1 MITVRGVVTRRSV
14 VLGAAS
20 GLLLSVVFVVVVG
33 WLGGRD
39 HLIRQV
45 RADWWLFA
53 PLALGFAIQVA
64 LMVELRRRHRLA
76 AAASSA
82 SIGGSAG
89 VSGVGMLA
97 CCAHHVADLVPLAGA
112 TGMATFLTG
121 VQRPAMV
128 AGLLVN
134 GVAIAIAL
142 RRLGRVR
149 PLPVVPAGG
158 PSPEVRVEATCPR

>member
-1 MITVRGVVTRRSV
+1 MIRWRGAMTRRSV
-14 VLGAAS
+14 ILGAAS
-20 GLLLSVVFVVVVG
+20 GLLLSVVFVAVVG
-33 WLGGRD
+33 GLGGRD
-39 HLIRQV
+39 HLIQQL

-53 PLALGFAIQVA
+53 PLALGFATQVA

-82 SIGGSAG
+82 SIGAGAG
-89 VSGVGMLA
+89 VSGVGMIA
-97 CCAHHVADLVPLAGA
+97 CCAHHVADLAPLAGA
-112 TGMATFLTG
+112 TGIATFLTG
-121 VQRPAMV
+121 VQRPAML

-149 PLPVVPAGG
+149 PLPVVPADGRNAD
-158 PSPEVRVEATCPR
+158 VRVEATCPR